1 MHESRD
7 DRVESIEER
16 GFVWLLLLVSAAFA
30 VIIWPFFGAIL
41 WATVFAILFAPLF
54 RRLKRGLRNSG
65 TLAATATLAIV
76 VAMVIV
82 PLIFLA
88 ASLAGEAS
96 GVYERVRS
104 GEVSFGRYFRQML
117 DALPS
122 WARSALERVGLDDV
136 GSLQSRLS
144 ASAAQ
149 ASQFLARQAINIGQN
164 ALEFLVSLAVMLY
177 LLFFL
182 LRDGEG
188 LYARLRAA
196 VPLRADRQRALLSK
210 FAVVVRATVKGN
222 VVIAILQGALGGF
235 IFWVLGVHAPL
246 LWAVVMA
253 FLSLLPAVGTA
264 LVWLPVALYFL
275 ATGAGWSA
283 VVLILYGIFV
293 IGLVDNVVRPILV
306 GKDTKMPDYVVLVST
321 LGGLAV
327 FGPNGFV
334 IGPLVAALFI
344 ASWDLFAASRS

>member
-1 MHESRD
+1 MDESRD
-7 DRVESIEER
+7 HRADSIEER
-16 GFVWLLLLVSAAFA
+16 GFVWLLLMVSAAFA
-30 VIIWPFFGAIL
+30 AIVWPFFGAIL
-41 WATVFAILFAPLF
+41 WGTVFAILFAPLF

-76 VAMVIV
+76 VAIVIV

-88 ASLAGEAS
+88 ASLANEAS
-96 GVYERVRS
+96 GVYERIRS

-136 GSLQSRLS
+136 GSVQTRLS

-164 ALEFLVSLAVMLY
+164 ALEFLVSLVVMLY

-188 LYARLRAA
+188 LYARLRAG
-196 VPLRADRQRALLSK
+196 VPLRADRQRALFSK

-275 ATGAGWSA
+275 ATGAWWSG
-283 VVLILYGIFV
+283 VVLMLYGIFV

-306 GKDTKMPDYVVLVST
+306 GKDTKMPDYVVLIST

-334 IGPLVAALFI
+334 IGPLIAALFI